1 MKFARYTFLIA
12 GIYGLLIL
20 APIYFSEEKVGIDYP
35 PAITHP
41 EYLYGFA
48 GVAIAFQIV
57 FLIIA
62 KDPVR
67 YRLMIIP
74 SIIEKFSFGIATAIL
89 FASSRI
95 PLPMFAGGMIDLLLG
110 FLFITSYFKLSG
122 SKDEISSKR
131 HPGGS
136 RL

>member
-1 MKFARYTFLIA
+1 MKFAKYTFLVA

-20 APIYFSEEKVGIDYP
+20 LPIYFSENKIGIDYP

-62 KDPVR
+62 TDPAK

-74 SIIEKFSFGIATAIL
+74 SVIEKLSFAIAAVIL
-89 FASSRI
+89 QSEGRI

-110 FLFITSYFKLSG
+110 ILFVVSYFKLSG
-122 SKDEISSKR
+122 SDARS
-131 HPGGS
+131 
-136 RL
+136 

>member
-1 MKFARYTFLIA
+1 MKRALAQRYKNLAISRVLWRLMKFARYTFLIA
-12 GIYGLLIL
+12 GIYGLLVL

-62 KDPVR
+62 KDPVK
-67 YRLMIIP
+67 YRLMILP
-74 SIIEKFSFGIATAIL
+74 SIIEKFSFGIAVVIL
-89 FASSRI
+89 Q
-95 PLPMFAGGMIDLLLG
+95 M
-110 FLFITSYFKLSG
+110 
-122 SKDEISSKR
+122 
-131 HPGGS
+131 
-136 RL
+136 

>member
-12 GIYGLLIL
+12 GIYGLIVLVPHYFMERIL
-20 APIYFSEEKVGIDYP
+20 SADHP

-41 EYLYGFA
+41 EFFYGFIGIA
-48 GVAIAFQIV
+48 SAFQIV

-74 SIIEKFSFGIATAIL
+74 SILEKLTFGIAALVL
-89 FASSRI
+89 FWNGR
-95 PLPMFAGGMIDLLLG
+95 LEGGFFYGALIDLFLG
-110 FLFITSYFKLSG
+110 LLFIVSWFKLSAA
-122 SKDEISSKR
+122 ERSSSQNPR
-131 HPGGS
+131 P
-136 RL
+136 